1 MYCAWAL
8 RQAMT
13 NGEVLFTSD
22 EHFCVAGDG
31 KHHHF
36 LSRYWAPWLGVG
48 EDAVTGS
55 LHTVL
60 TPYWDATLQM
70 GSKPMKAR
78 QCSPRGGELQVT
90 YAADEKAVYIAGEA
104 VIMAKGH
111 LLLPLSDD

>member
-1 MYCAWAL
+1 MTDVKAL
-8 RQAMT
+8 S
-13 NGEVLFTSD
+13 TSNQR
-22 EHFCVAGDG
+22 FCIAGDG

-60 TPYWDATLQM
+60 TPYWDATLKM
-70 GSKPMKAR
+70 GGKPMKAR

-90 YAADEKAVYIAGEA
+90 YAADEMVVYIAGEA
-104 VIMAKGH
+104 VIMAKGQ
-111 LLLPLSDD
+111 LTLPLADE